1 MKENL
6 KKRFK
11 TSEMN
16 EPYPSN
22 VGQAVQLLLYNLPF
36 MDKVEVAIKTEKE
49 LSKLQHSLGKHIQHE
64 FGLDSNM
71 SLIES
76 CLSLS
81 DNGVINSEDATQ
93 IILKEFWKH
102 LKAVES

>member
-1 MKENL
+1 LKENL
-6 KKRFK
+6 KKRSK

-36 MDKVEVAIKTEKE
+36 RDKVEVAIKAENE
-49 LSKLQHSLGKHIQHE
+49 LPKLQHSLGKHIQHE

-102 LKAVES
+102 LAEKP